1 MKKIVYVDMDGV
13 LVDFESGVRQLDD
26 QTLRAYSDR
35 LQDVPGIFSLMTPLP
50 DALESFEVLAKKYN
64 TYVLSTASWN
74 NHTAWSNKVLW
85 IQRYLGQS
93 AYKRLILSHS
103 KHLNIGDYLIDDRI
117 NNGAGRFTGE
127 LIRFGTP
134 AFPDWKAVMAY
145 LELQLMS

>member
-26 QTLRAYSDR
+26 DTLQTYSDR
-35 LQDVPGIFSLMTPLP
+35 LQDVPGIFSLMAPLP
-50 DALESFEVLAKKYN
+50 DALESFEVLAQKYN

-74 NHTAWSNKVLW
+74 NHTSWSDKVLW
-85 IQRYLGQS
+85 IQRYLGQA

-103 KHLNIGDYLIDDRI
+103 KHLNQGNYLIDDRT

-127 LIRFGTP
+127 LIRFGSP
-134 AFPDWKAVMAY
+134 EFPDWKAVMSY
-145 LELQLMS
+145 LCPE